1 MEASQ
6 RNNKLS
12 GALWMD
18 LDHPDF
24 TLALRWCNFL
34 QVDLFHLIRQF
45 PIWARLGL
53 GNILALCEVSFYF
66 YFFTHSTHH
75 MNMYHQVFKFL
86 NLVCVYIH
94 WQNNKSQFWNQT
106 PPPIPKK
113 KKRFTCIYE
122 TCVDL
127 KIKIVLKQLQ
137 KRDATLSSFSFIYCQ
152 LLSISVPLK
161 RNYRITQNQ
170 ILTFVTKIYMCE
182 CVCASFIS
190 CR

>member
-24 TLALRWCNFL
+24 TLALRWCNFSK
-34 QVDLFHLIRQF
+34 LIFFTWFDNSQF
-45 PIWARLGL
+45 GRAWASETFWHFVRSVF
-53 GNILALCEVSFYF
+53 IFI
-66 YFFTHSTHH
+66 FFTHSTHH

-113 KKRFTCIYE
+113 KKKVYLH
-122 TCVDL
+122 VWNL
-127 KIKIVLKQLQ
+127 
-137 KRDATLSSFSFIYCQ
+137 
-152 LLSISVPLK
+152 
-161 RNYRITQNQ
+161 
-170 ILTFVTKIYMCE
+170 
-182 CVCASFIS
+182 
-190 CR
+190 CRSKD